1 MKILHT
7 HPTVTW
13 FVVALAAGALAT
25 SASSAFA
32 GRPTGMSKQEYAA
45 LVVRS
50 DAMNKRYHLGVYA
63 LNSTGSLAR
72 DRALNERY
80 GNGATRMSAA
90 EFRGV
95 YVRSVALNRLYG
107 LGDYGRQTPVAPPQ
121 ATPSDGFDWTTVAV
135 GAAAAVGAVLVALGM
150 VGRRRG
156 WHPPVAHGH

>member
-1 MKILHT
+1 MKIPHT
-7 HPTVTW
+7 HRIVTW
-13 FVVALAAGALAT
+13 CVVALAAGALTT

-45 LVVRS
+45 LMVRS

-63 LNSTGSLAR
+63 SSAGSLAR
-72 DRALNERY
+72 DQALNERY

-90 EFRGV
+90 EFRAV
-95 YVRSVALNRLYG
+95 YLRSVALNRLYR

-121 ATPSDGFDWTTVAV
+121 ATPGDGFDWTSAAI
-135 GAAAAVGAVLVALGM
+135 GAAAAVGAVLVAAGM
-150 VGRRRG
+150 VGGRRH